1 MQIYTYITRKKDIFF
16 ITQQYLKTFYKEC
29 WVYKKEQIIYIY
41 FICFCKLWQLRFLQ
55 QLLKSHILI
64 REWDIAIASDFTL
77 LRDPAFDLYTHIE
90 AHDFL
95 WLYQVGTTV
104 I

>member
-1 MQIYTYITRKKDIFF
+1 MLSLQKGTN
-16 ITQQYLKTFYKEC
+16 YLYLFHLLLL
-29 WVYKKEQIIYIY
+29 
-41 FICFCKLWQLRFLQ
+41 FCLLQ

-90 AHDFL
+90 GHNFL
-95 WLYQVGTTV
+95 RLYQVGTTV

>member
-1 MQIYTYITRKKDIFF
+1 MQIYTYITHKKDIFF
-16 ITQQYLKTFYKEC
+16 ITQQYLKTFYKEMLSLQKGTN
-29 WVYKKEQIIYIY
+29 YLYL
-41 FICFCKLWQLRFLQ
+41 FHLLLLFCLLQ

-90 AHDFL
+90 AHNFL